1 MEMSMRRG
9 THLHLQGPELPKME
23 EEKKEKAKNSLSL
36 LGQPAHNKR
45 GGCFSLL

>member
-9 THLHLQGPELPKME
+9 THLHLQGLQLPTME

-36 LGQPAHNKR
+36 LG
-45 GGCFSLL
+45 